1 MIKNISVKLVNGV
14 GIKLFRIP
22 IREDEINKL
31 NIHQIYKLFATKSV
45 KEVWEHNDD
54 NSKKIRLTISN
65 YKDIIDWDKVS
76 ISDDKKE
83 NNSSVNVDDKKPE
96 EKVENTTKEENNKE
110 PEKVEDTTKKEN
122 NKESE
127 KVEDAK
133 ESITTDENIKTV
145 EFEGEEYEEIVDDN
159 YDPEMGIDPDKK

>member
-83 NNSSVNVDDKKPE
+83 NNSSVNIDDKKPE
-96 EKVENTTKEENNKE
+96 EKVENIKE
-110 PEKVEDTTKKEN
+110 EN

-127 KVEDAK
+127 KVEDTAKDDNNKEKKKVEDTK

>member
-22 IREDEINKL
+22 IREDEINKF

-83 NNSSVNVDDKKPE
+83 NNSSVNVDDKKPK
-96 EKVENTTKEENNKE
+96 EKVENIKEENNKE
-110 PEKVEDTTKKEN
+110 PEKVEDTTKEDN
-122 NKESE
+122 NKEPE
-127 KVEDAK
+127 KVEDTK

>member
-22 IREDEINKL
+22 IREDEINKF

-96 EKVENTTKEENNKE
+96 EKVENIKEDNNKE
-110 PEKVEDTTKKEN
+110 PEKVEDTDKDDN
-122 NKESE
+122 NKEPE
-127 KVEDAK
+127 KVEYVK

>member
-65 YKDIIDWDKVS
+65 YKDTIDWDKVS

-96 EKVENTTKEENNKE
+96 EKVENIKEDNNKE
-110 PEKVEDTTKKEN
+110 PEKVEDTTKDDN
-122 NKESE
+122 NKEPE
-127 KVEDAK
+127 KVEDTK

>member
-76 ISDDKKE
+76 ISNDKKE
-83 NNSSVNVDDKKPE
+83 NNSSVNVDDKNPE
-96 EKVENTTKEENNKE
+96 EK
-110 PEKVEDTTKKEN
+110 
-122 NKESE
+122 
-127 KVEDAK
+127 
-133 ESITTDENIKTV
+133 IENII
-145 EFEGEEYEEIVDDN
+145 IVLALILLKILVN
-159 YDPEMGIDPDKK
+159 L

>member
-22 IREDEINKL
+22 IREGEINKF

-65 YKDIIDWDKVS
+65 YKDTIDWDKVS

-96 EKVENTTKEENNKE
+96 EKIENIKEDNNKE
-110 PEKVEDTTKKEN
+110 PEKVEDT
-122 NKESE
+122 
-127 KVEDAK
+127 K

>member
-96 EKVENTTKEENNKE
+96 ENIKEENKPEKVEDTTKEENNKE
-110 PEKVEDTTKKEN
+110 PEKVEDT
-122 NKESE
+122 
-127 KVEDAK
+127 K

>member
-83 NNSSVNVDDKKPE
+83 NNSSVNIDDKKPE
-96 EKVENTTKEENNKE
+96 EKVENIKEENNKESEKVEDTDKDDNNKE
-110 PEKVEDTTKKEN
+110 PEKVEDT
-122 NKESE
+122 
-127 KVEDAK
+127 K

>member
-76 ISDDKKE
+76 ISNDKKE

-96 EKVENTTKEENNKE
+96 EKVENIKEENNKEPEKVEDTTKEENNKE
-110 PEKVEDTTKKEN
+110 PEKVEDT
-122 NKESE
+122 
-127 KVEDAK
+127 K

>member
-96 EKVENTTKEENNKE
+96 EKVENIKEDNNKE
-110 PEKVEDTTKKEN
+110 PEKVEDT
-122 NKESE
+122 
-127 KVEDAK
+127 K

>member
-96 EKVENTTKEENNKE
+96 KVENIKEENNKE
-110 PEKVEDTTKKEN
+110 PEKVEDT
-122 NKESE
+122 
-127 KVEDAK
+127 K

>member
-22 IREDEINKL
+22 IREGEINKF

-96 EKVENTTKEENNKE
+96 EKVENIKEDNNKE
-110 PEKVEDTTKKEN
+110 PEKVEDT
-122 NKESE
+122 
-127 KVEDAK
+127 K

>member
-1 MIKNISVKLVNGV
+1 MIKNISVKLANGV
-14 GIKLFRIP
+14 GIKLFRIH

-31 NIHQIYKLFATKSV
+31 NIHQIYKLVATKSV
-45 KEVWEHNDD
+45 KEVWEHNDY

-65 YKDIIDWDKVS
+65 YKDTIDWDKVS

-96 EKVENTTKEENNKE
+96 EKVENIKEENNKE
-110 PEKVEDTTKKEN
+110 PEKVEDTT
-122 NKESE
+122 
-127 KVEDAK
+127 K

>member
-96 EKVENTTKEENNKE
+96 ENIKEENNKE
-110 PEKVEDTTKKEN
+110 PEKVEDTAKEDN
-122 NKESE
+122 NKEPE
-127 KVEDAK
+127 KVEDTK

>member
-22 IREDEINKL
+22 IREDEINKF

-83 NNSSVNVDDKKPE
+83 NNSSVNIDDKKPE
-96 EKVENTTKEENNKE
+96 ENIKEENNKE
-110 PEKVEDTTKKEN
+110 PEKVEDTTKEEN